1 MSIYKSRLLLDEPN
15 KKEYTF
21 LSKGPR
27 GTIRKVVELERYETT
42 DIFNVL
48 LVDEIDGVRMHDTDM
63 TGNNDAIKVISTV
76 VRIIEKFFID
86 FHGNAVFISGN
97 TPTKKLM
104 YQRKIYLMNK
114 NKYIVLVNRKDGQP
128 FQPIQRPVNTGS
140 VYNAYLVLPA

>member
-27 GTIRKVVELERYETT
+27 GIIRKVVELERYEKT

-48 LVDEIDGVRMHDTDM
+48 LVDEIDGKRMHDTDM

-76 VRIIEKFFID
+76 VRIIEKFFAD
-86 FHGNAVFISGN
+86 FPGSAVFISGN
-97 TPTKKLM
+97 TPAKKMM
-104 YQRKIYLMNK
+104 YQRKVYLMNK
-114 NKYIVLVNRKDGQP
+114 NRYVVLANRKDGHP
-128 FQPIQRPVNTGS
+128 FQPIQRPVNTGA
-140 VYNAYLVLPA
+140 VYNAFLVLPA